1 MEVKETL
8 TDLQMKTMNIVHK
21 TILTVSGGRWGTT
34 LGSMPVVKLHT
45 VGRKSGKERVTML
58 TTPIQ
63 EDGTYVLVASKGGD
77 DRDPDWYRNIVANP
91 DIQLEVGDEKL
102 DLTARVLSDEEKL
115 EMWPRITEAYKG
127 YAGYQKKTDREIP
140 VIVCEPRKD

>member
-8 TDLQMKTMNIVHK
+8 TDLQMKTMNVVHK

-34 LGSMPVVKLHT
+34 LGSMPVVKLYT
-45 VGRKSGKERVTML
+45 VGRKSDKERVTML

-91 DIQLEVGDEKL
+91 DIQLEVGDETL

-140 VIVCEPRKD
+140 VVVCEPRKD

>member
-1 MEVKETL
+1 MEVMETL
-8 TDLQMKTMNIVHK
+8 TDLQMKTTNVVHK
-21 TILTVSGGRWGTT
+21 TILIVSGGRF
-34 LGSMPVVKLHT
+34 GSTIGSLTVVKLHT

-63 EDGTYVLVASKGGD
+63 EDGTYVLVASKYGD

-91 DIQLEVGDEKL
+91 DIQLEVGDETL

>member
-1 MEVKETL
+1 
-8 TDLQMKTMNIVHK
+8 
-21 TILTVSGGRWGTT
+21 
-34 LGSMPVVKLHT
+34 
-45 VGRKSGKERVTML
+45 ML

-77 DRDPDWYRNIVANP
+77 DRDPDWYRNIVASP
-91 DIQLEVGDEKL
+91 DIQLEVGDETL